1 MDDKNNVIIIES
13 IIKSNVFLSYLKKL
27 IINILHENK
36 ILLSSIKKDGFYYII
51 KIKKNEE
58 IVFTMDLLS
67 KVSGI
72 AYIFVA
78 KSLIIDY
85 NTLSQAIIQIGKKV
99 VLKDEKF
106 SVIITSSEDGRCK
119 KKKFSFIKK
128 DLEFFVISE
137 MSSLSLGIR
146 YVKNEYE
153 ADKTLFVL
161 IGSNYAYVSLLLKRG
176 NEILPFKFLKE
187 TVICPIYREYSFLSL
202 VSVLDNGFFPIPL
215 IFYNDEN
222 QLIKLLKAFEKIIK
236 RYPIK
241 KITVN
246 LFSLNDINSRLNDFY
261 LKNNDNS
268 KKDKKETMKALLFD
282 EVIVKILLRS
292 KIDSNFICLP
302 FLPFLHPFWFF
313 KKNILMSF
321 ESGKIP
327 LTPFLFNYK
336 LKDNLN
342 DYYNCRTDS
351 ARHKSVGPYP
361 SFLDVTPKYYE
372 AYYKKIINWINTSSS
387 KEIRKFNLDTGKDD
401 ILDIINSI

>member
-1 MDDKNNVIIIES
+1 MDDKNKVIIIES

-36 ILLSSIKKDGFYYII
+36 ISLSSIKKDGFYYII
-51 KIKKNEE
+51 KIKKNDEL
-58 IVFTMDLLS
+58 VFAMDLLS

-106 SVIITSSEDGRCK
+106 SVIITASEDGLCK
-119 KKKFSFIKK
+119 KNEFTLKKK

-153 ADKTLFVL
+153 ADKILFVL
-161 IGSNYAYVSLLLKRG
+161 IGSNFAYVSLLLKRG

-187 TVICPIYREYSFLSL
+187 TVICPIHKEYSFSSL
-202 VSVLDNGFFPIPL
+202 VSVLDNGFFPIPV
-215 IFYNDEN
+215 IFYNDQN
-222 QLIKLLKAFEKIIK
+222 QLIKLLKTFEKIIK

-241 KITVN
+241 KITIN

-268 KKDKKETMKALLFD
+268 KKDKKEVMKALLFD
-282 EVIVKILLRS
+282 EIIVKILLGS
-292 KIDSNFICLP
+292 KIDADFICLP

-327 LTPFLFNYK
+327 LTPFLFDYK
-336 LKDNLN
+336 SKDNLN
-342 DYYNCRTDS
+342 DFYDGLTDGAS
-351 ARHKSVGPYP
+351 QKSIGSNP

-372 AYYKKIINWINTSSS
+372 AYCKKIINRINASSS